1 MGSGEPPSRYAT
13 WAPEVSRRRG
23 EVLVVEAEAE
33 ADVGAAARLAERYS
47 AINGEWEER
56 LRSDVADRDR
66 ALFVAKV
73 NEEVIGY
80 SRLHRFVPAEAS
92 PADSAPAGWYLGGLV
107 VATEWRRRGAGEAL
121 TRARLAWVAERAT
134 EVWYYANAGNR
145 ASLALHAA
153 LGFEEVTREF
163 TVVGVSFEGGV
174 GVLCRAVLQG
184 PSKVAPLGM

>member
-1 MGSGEPPSRYAT
+1 MSEQLPDWRSVTRPSTASGRNVCAAT
-13 WAPEVSRRRG
+13 SLTVTELCSSRRSTRKS
-23 EVLVVEAEAE
+23 
-33 ADVGAAARLAERYS
+33 S
-47 AINGEWEER
+47 AIAGCTALYRPKPRQLIALRQVGIWEG
-56 LRSDVADRDR
+56 S
-66 ALFVAKV
+66 
-73 NEEVIGY
+73 
-80 SRLHRFVPAEAS
+80 
-92 PADSAPAGWYLGGLV
+92 W
-107 VATEWRRRGAGEAL
+107 WRPSGAGEAL
-121 TRARLAWVAERAT
+121 TRARIAWVAERAT

>member
-1 MGSGEPPSRYAT
+1 MGTGEPPSRFAT
-13 WAPEVSRRRG
+13 WAPEDSRRPW
-23 EVLVVEAEAE
+23 EVVVVEADAE

-47 AINGEWEER
+47 GISGEWEER
-56 LRSDVADRDR
+56 LRDDVADRDR

-80 SRLHRFVPAEAS
+80 SRMHRFVPAEGS

-121 TRARLAWVAERAT
+121 TRARLDWVAERAT

-153 LGFEEVTREF
+153 LGFKEVTREF
-163 TVVGVSFEGGV
+163 TIVGVSFGGGG
-174 GVLCRAVLQG
+174 GVLCRKMFQG
-184 PSKVAPLGM
+184 P